1 MSEKIPSRADSEH
14 SLHRESLE
22 EHKPHVETDK
32 LSALEM
38 AEQEHKARQ
47 QEREALEDAQD
58 FAHSTESKKNEEKLR
73 AASPAERRRGA
84 PSKKQLEKSFKA
96 QMTSVQTELDPT
108 SRLLSK
114 IIHAAPIEKVSNA
127 VGTTLAR
134 PNAMLSGSI
143 TAFISITLLYFV
155 ARYFGYR
162 LSGFETIATFAA
174 GWILGIIFDYASHLF
189 KSRKNS

>member
-14 SLHRESLE
+14 SLQGKSLE
-22 EHKPHVETDK
+22 GHKLHTETDK
-32 LSALEM
+32 LSALEI
-38 AEQEHKARQ
+38 AEREHQARQ

-58 FAHSTESKKNEEKLR
+58 FAHSAESKKNEEKQR
-73 AASPAERRRGA
+73 TASPAERRRGA
-84 PSKKQLEKSFKA
+84 PSKKLLEKSFKA
-96 QMTSVQTELDPT
+96 QMTSVQAELDPT

-114 IIHAAPIEKVSNA
+114 IIHATPVEKVSNA